1 MKKENLNLYAKISL
15 FSIVLGMV
23 IFSLGCYSK
32 SRGKIIVDSPEVF
45 TRERLVR
52 QRLREKNWLEKKLD
66 KDEYQFGYQGYRD
79 VRIFSGMVAGL
90 RGKYDPL
97 GGKLTAERLELE
109 KADTKRQSELAEI
122 QHRLNKLKLEKQIA
136 NLEAGIDTNLDLA
149 EPTGQGDSIT
159 GSDSDFYEIEAP
171 YKSENLPSLP
181 DPTQIGTTKAEL
193 TGIEKLRDEKAYR
206 DAVNAMLRETIL
218 DDTHDLNGNTIYTLK
233 FDITVLPGKEKE
245 SLGNV
250 HLKLIGNEHLSDDEY
265 KRLYQQWRDVFN
277 RDLRREA
284 LSLQKRYQLGL
295 LTEHE
300 KEKLA
305 LDAEIFKIG
314 AEDSTKTITNKL
326 INKLSV
332 KNIADVYKGLDESK
346 TDQLKKDLNKAI
358 CLIVSNRYKAFE
370 NIVTF
375 RPPKQLVKGDIYY
388 NQGIDT
394 NKLSSSDSNSQR
406 RFSNF
411 KLAIKGLE
419 ENNKPYIYTIEP
431 KEYAQN
437 ISDVAAVEKLKNLV
451 LSLNAIIPKSGINAE
466 GYLNRM
472 KRSQSLLHAIK
483 RKPLVVG
490 YIDGKSNFGWILGPR
505 FEINSKGKIGYRH
518 THVQHSVQNSIVVP
532 AWNKKV
538 KLRGEYIWNNK
549 KTGHKLFN
557 GEVLEIKLPGDF
569 SALTNGLLYIKG
581 GRPQEPYIEPNQ
593 STPQIILQAG
603 RQEHILIRG
612 KKLWR
617 NPEVYIGSQKDNRVQ
632 VLPDMGGLIATF
644 DKVITPARTRSGDIK
659 VDLTIITSEGIS
671 RLNQA
676 VTILPEAH
684 KLETVAVKII
694 SPRTYEN
701 GKLVLAANSS
711 QFPKELKYYMFK
723 LRIKVKDA
731 KYWIDIGTPNKPKV
745 DGNDVKLIF
754 PKIQYDGN
762 NAEMAADLQF
772 KLRLTDDYISI
783 PSPGGAGSF
792 IFFKDPN
799 DFKLFIKK
807 KNRAITCEISGNRKK
822 LNQDIVFNL
831 VDHKLFFKGIP
842 GSEALKNEFKLHF
855 ETKSNGGKSSS
866 VMMLRE
872 DKDQVEFSGDKGTVT
887 IHADKL
893 VSKDKEK
900 NKTIEWIFNQIMST
914 SQKEKAFKLKV
925 KLPNGEQ
932 IEFRDD
938 SKLKIKYKNK

>member
-15 FSIVLGMV
+15 VSIVLGMI

-32 SRGKIIVDSPEVF
+32 SRGKITVDSPEVF

-97 GGKLTAERLELE
+97 GGKLTAERLE
-109 KADTKRQSELAEI
+109 Q
-122 QHRLNKLKLEKQIA
+122 QIA
-136 NLEAGIDTNLDLA
+136 NLEAGNEV
-149 EPTGQGDSIT
+149 EPDSTDSNGQGDTNT
-159 GSDSDFYEIEAP
+159 GSNSDFYKIEDP

-206 DAVNAMLRETIL
+206 DAVNAMLRETVL
-218 DDTHDLNGNTIYTLK
+218 DDTHDLDGNTIYTFK
-233 FDITVLPGKEKE
+233 FDITVLPGRNNK

-250 HLKLIGNEHLSDDEY
+250 HLELVENEPLSDDEY

-305 LDAEIFKIG
+305 LDAETFKIG
-314 AEDSTKTITNKL
+314 AKARTITITNKL
-326 INKLSV
+326 INSLSV
-332 KNIADVYKGLDESK
+332 KNIADVYKGLDEDRK
-346 TDQLKKDLNKAI
+346 VKLKRDLNKAI

-375 RPPKQLVKGDIYY
+375 LPSRLRVRGDIYY
-388 NQGIDT
+388 NQGIATDT
-394 NKLSSSDSNSQR
+394 LRSNDTVSQN

-411 KLAIKGLE
+411 IEAINNLE
-419 ENNKPYIYTIEP
+419 KNNKPYIYTIEP

-451 LSLNAIIPKSGINAE
+451 LSLNAMIPKSGINAD

-472 KRSQSLLHAIK
+472 KRSQSLLHSIK

-490 YIDGKSNFGWILGPR
+490 YINGKSNFGWILGPR

-518 THVQHSVQNSIVVP
+518 THVQHSVQSSIVVP

-538 KLRGEYIWNNK
+538 KLKGEYLWDNK
-549 KTGHKLFN
+549 KTGKKLFK
-557 GEVLEIKLPGDF
+557 GEEIEIKLPGDF

-617 NPEVYIGSQKDNRVQ
+617 NPEVYIGSQKHNNVK

-644 DKVITPARTRSGDIK
+644 DKVIKPTSKLSGDIK

-676 VTILPEAH
+676 VTILPEAP
-684 KLETVAVKII
+684 KLETFAVKVI
-694 SPRTYEN
+694 SPKTHEN
-701 GKLVLAANSS
+701 GPLVLSATSI
-711 QFPKELKYYMFK
+711 QLPQEPKGYMFK
-723 LRIKVKDA
+723 LRIKVKGT
-731 KYWIDIGTPNKPKV
+731 KNWIDIGSPIQPKV
-745 DGNDVKLIF
+745 VGNKVILTF
-754 PKIQYDGN
+754 PKIQYGGTN
-762 NAEMAADLQF
+762 TEMTADLQF
-772 KLRLTDDYISI
+772 KLHPTDDYFSI
-783 PSPGGAGSF
+783 PSLGGAGSF

-799 DFKLFIKK
+799 DFKLFIEK
-807 KNRAITCEISGNRKK
+807 KNRTITCGTSGKEKR
-822 LNQDIVFNL
+822 LHQDIVFNV

-855 ETKSNGGKSSS
+855 ETESNGGKSSS
-866 VMMLRE
+866 VMVLKA
-872 DKDQVEFSGDKGTVT
+872 DKKQFEFSEDKGTVT
-887 IHADKL
+887 IHADQL

-900 NKTIEWIFNQIMST
+900 NKTIEWIFNQIMIT
-914 SQKEKAFKLKV
+914 PQKEKAFKLKV
-925 KLPNGEQ
+925 KLPNEKHL
-932 IEFRDD
+932 EFRDD
-938 SKLKIKYKNK
+938 STLKIKYKK